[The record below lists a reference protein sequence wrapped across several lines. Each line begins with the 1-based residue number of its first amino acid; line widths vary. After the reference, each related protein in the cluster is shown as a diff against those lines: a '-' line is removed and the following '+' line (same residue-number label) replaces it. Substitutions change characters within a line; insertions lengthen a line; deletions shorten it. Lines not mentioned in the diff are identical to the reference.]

1 MTSPTT
7 NAAAPGS
14 AMTGLSQRR
23 IFLIIGALMLG
34 MLLAA
39 LDQTIVST
47 ALPTIVGDLKG
58 GSHIAWVITAYLLA
72 TTVSTPLWGKL
83 GDQYGRKIFFQA
95 AIVIF
100 LIGSI
105 LSGLSQSMF
114 ELIAFRAVQGLGSG
128 GLMVGAQAIV
138 GDIVSPRER
147 GKYVGLFGGVFGL
160 ASVVGPLLGG
170 VFVDNLTWRWIFY
183 INVPIGVIALIVV
196 ALQVPGTLRRV
207 HHQIDYLGTAVL
219 ALAVTSLI
227 LLTSLGGTT
236 YAWASTPIYIL
247 GVAGVA
253 LIGVFVLVE
262 RRAAEPVLPLH
273 LFKLRTFSMTSVVG
287 FIVGFAM
294 FGAITY
300 LPAFFQ
306 VVRGISP
313 TISGVYLLPLMAG
326 LLLVSISS
334 GQVISKTGKYRF
346 FPIAGSAFMTV
357 GLFLLHLM
365 GVHTSTALD
374 ALYMLVLGMGI
385 GGVMQVLVI
394 IVQNGVPHSE
404 LGVATSGATFFRSI
418 GGSFGTAIFG
428 AIFSNVLVGNLAKH
442 LHGVSLPS
450 GFSSADATPALL
462 SKLPAAVHS
471 GFVAGYAESI
481 QTVFL
486 VAVPI
491 AALAFLV
498 TWLIPQVE
506 LKQWG
511 GPAKDA
517 AGTEAPAAAEV
528 TPDGEIT
535 PIELKAMMD
544 RGPRPFILDVR
555 NPEEIAICRI
565 AGSTV
570 IPLPELTNR
579 LDELD
584 PHRLENLFE
593 IGIDEVSLRKQHRY
607 LTLVADH
614 LRGQIVWGVE
624 GRDAATAA
632 RFFDEIGTD
641 RAHAIEVVS
650 MDMGPGYGKATR
662 EHAPQAIIAIDPF
675 HVVALGNRALDD
687 VRRDYWN
694 QLRRSGDL
702 AAARR
707 FKDARW
713 SLLKAPPNLT
723 DNQTVTLRKLKRAGG
738 EVWRAYTLLS
748 AVDVD
753 RGRAV
758 DGGLGCC

>member
-1 MTSPTT
+1 MASATPVPGNGSRPTGAGVAGD
-7 NAAAPGS
+7 AALP
-14 AMTGLSQRR
+14 GLSRR
-23 IFLIIGALMLG
+23 SILLIIGALMLG

-72 TTVSTPLWGKL
+72 ATVSTPLWGKL

-100 LIGSI
+100 VAGSI
-105 LSGLSQSMF
+105 LAGVSTSMF

-147 GKYVGLFGGVFGL
+147 GRYVGLFGAVFGF

-183 INVPIGVIALIVV
+183 INVPIGVLALLVV
-196 ALQVPGTLRRV
+196 ASQVPGHLRRV
-207 HHQIDYLGTAVL
+207 HHVIDYLGTIVL
-219 ALAVTSLI
+219 SLAVTALI

-236 YAWASTPIYIL
+236 YPWRSAPIYIL
-247 GVAGVA
+247 GLAGV
-253 LIGVFVLVE
+253 LLFGMFVLVE

-273 LFKLRTFSMTSVVG
+273 LFKLRTFSVTSIVG

-326 LLLVSISS
+326 LLVVSIAS
-334 GQVISKTGKYRF
+334 GRIISKTGKYRL
-346 FPIAGSAFMTV
+346 FPIAGTALITLGMY
-357 GLFLLHLM
+357 LLSLM
-365 GVHTSTALD
+365 GVASSTLQD
-374 ALYMLVLGMGI
+374 AVYMLVLGMGI

-394 IVQNGVPHSE
+394 IVQNSVPHSE

-428 AIFSNVLVGNLAKH
+428 AIFANVLVGNLARH
-442 LHGVSLPS
+442 LHGVSLPH

-462 SKLPAAVHS
+462 SHLPAAVHA

-491 AALAFLV
+491 AALAFLA
-498 TWLIPQVE
+498 TWLIPHVE
-506 LKQWG
+506 LQRWDG
-511 GPAKDA
+511 AEPGVPEAERPAVGA
-517 AGTEAPAAAEV
+517 AV
-528 TPDGEIT
+528 
-535 PIELKAMMD
+535 
-544 RGPRPFILDVR
+544 
-555 NPEEIAICRI
+555 
-565 AGSTV
+565 
-570 IPLPELTNR
+570 
-579 LDELD
+579 
-584 PHRLENLFE
+584 
-593 IGIDEVSLRKQHRY
+593 
-607 LTLVADH
+607 
-614 LRGQIVWGVE
+614 
-624 GRDAATAA
+624 
-632 RFFDEIGTD
+632 
-641 RAHAIEVVS
+641 
-650 MDMGPGYGKATR
+650 
-662 EHAPQAIIAIDPF
+662 APQALPGGMEASQPVPPPPVI
-675 HVVALGNRALDD
+675 HEALD
-687 VRRDYWN
+687 
-694 QLRRSGDL
+694 
-702 AAARR
+702 
-707 FKDARW
+707 
-713 SLLKAPPNLT
+713 P
-723 DNQTVTLRKLKRAGG
+723 
-738 EVWRAYTLLS
+738 
-748 AVDVD
+748 
-753 RGRAV
+753 
-758 DGGLGCC
+758 

>member
-1 MTSPTT
+1 MSSATPEPV
-7 NAAAPGS
+7 AAGDGALP
-14 AMTGLSQRR
+14 GLSHRR
-23 IFLIIGALMLG
+23 ILLIIGALMLG

-95 AIVIF
+95 AIIIF
-100 LIGSI
+100 LVGSVLAGI
-105 LSGLSQSMF
+105 SNSMF

-147 GKYVGLFGGVFGL
+147 GRYVGLFGAVFGF

-183 INVPIGVIALIVV
+183 INVPIGAIALVVV
-196 ALQVPGTLRRV
+196 ASQVPGKLGRV
-207 HHQIDYLGTAVL
+207 HHIIDYLGTAVL
-219 ALAVTSLI
+219 SLAATSFI

-236 YAWASTPIYIL
+236 YAWGSAPIYIL
-247 GVAGVA
+247 GVAGVV
-253 LIGVFVLVE
+253 LVGVFVLVE

-273 LFKLRTFSMTSVVG
+273 LFKTRTFSVTSIVG

-306 VVRGISP
+306 VVKGISP

-326 LLLVSISS
+326 LLIVSIGS
-334 GQVISKTGKYRF
+334 GQIISRTGKYRF
-346 FPIAGSAFMTV
+346 FPIAGSAFMTL
-357 GLFLLHLM
+357 GMYLLSLM
-365 GVHTSTALD
+365 GVGTPTALD

-428 AIFSNVLVGNLAKH
+428 AIFSNVLVGNLARH
-442 LHGVSLPS
+442 LHGARLPA

-462 SKLPAAVHS
+462 SHLPAALHLDFIS
-471 GFVAGYAESI
+471 GYAESI
-481 QTVFL
+481 QTVFI

-491 AALAFLV
+491 AALAFLA

-506 LKQWG
+506 LKQWPDAESPVPG
-511 GPAKDA
+511 ADTGLAGPTVSPEVLNPQDST
-517 AGTEAPAAAEV
+517 TEP
-528 TPDGEIT
+528 
-535 PIELKAMMD
+535 
-544 RGPRPFILDVR
+544 
-555 NPEEIAICRI
+555 
-565 AGSTV
+565 
-570 IPLPELTNR
+570 
-579 LDELD
+579 
-584 PHRLENLFE
+584 
-593 IGIDEVSLRKQHRY
+593 
-607 LTLVADH
+607 
-614 LRGQIVWGVE
+614 
-624 GRDAATAA
+624 
-632 RFFDEIGTD
+632 
-641 RAHAIEVVS
+641 
-650 MDMGPGYGKATR
+650 
-662 EHAPQAIIAIDPF
+662 
-675 HVVALGNRALDD
+675 
-687 VRRDYWN
+687 
-694 QLRRSGDL
+694 
-702 AAARR
+702 
-707 FKDARW
+707 
-713 SLLKAPPNLT
+713 
-723 DNQTVTLRKLKRAGG
+723 
-738 EVWRAYTLLS
+738 
-748 AVDVD
+748 
-753 RGRAV
+753 
-758 DGGLGCC
+758 

>member
-1 MTSPTT
+1 MASATPATAGGSQPV
-7 NAAAPGS
+7 AADVTGGGALPGL
-14 AMTGLSQRR
+14 GRRR
-23 IFLIIGALMLG
+23 ILLIIGALMLG

-100 LIGSI
+100 LVGSI
-105 LSGLSQSMF
+105 LSGLSSSMIM
-114 ELIAFRAVQGLGSG
+114 LIAFRAVQGLGSG

-147 GKYVGLFGGVFGL
+147 GRYVGLFGAVFGF
-160 ASVVGPLLGG
+160 ASVIGPLLGG
-170 VFVDNLTWRWIFY
+170 VFVDNLSWRWIFY

-196 ALQVPGTLRRV
+196 ASQVPGLLRRV
-207 HHQIDYLGTAVL
+207 HHTIDYLGTLVL
-219 ALAVTSLI
+219 SLAATSLI

-236 YAWASTPIYIL
+236 YPWKSAPIYIL
-247 GVAGVA
+247 GVAGVL

-273 LFKLRTFSMTSVVG
+273 LFKLRTFSVTSLVG

-313 TISGVYLLPLMAG
+313 TISGLYLLPLMAG
-326 LLLVSISS
+326 LLVVSIGS
-334 GQVISKTGKYRF
+334 GQIISKTGKYRF
-346 FPIAGSAFMTV
+346 FPIAGTALMTL

-365 GVHTSTALD
+365 GVGSSTFLD
-374 ALYMLVLGMGI
+374 AIYMLVLGMGI

-428 AIFSNVLVGNLAKH
+428 AIFSNVLIGNLARH
-442 LHGVSLPS
+442 LHGVFLPK

-462 SKLPAAVHS
+462 SHLPAAVHA

-486 VAVPI
+486 IAVPI
-491 AALAFLV
+491 AALAFLAS
-498 TWLIPQVE
+498 WLIPQVQ
-506 LKQWG
+506 LKQWPEAG
-511 GPAKDA
+511 AAAPETDVPVAGATVVPEVLPAGDSGSAGRSRRRA
-517 AGTEAPAAAEV
+517 AGHP
-528 TPDGEIT
+528 
-535 PIELKAMMD
+535 
-544 RGPRPFILDVR
+544 RG
-555 NPEEIAICRI
+555 
-565 AGSTV
+565 AGSG
-570 IPLPELTNR
+570 R
-579 LDELD
+579 RR
-584 PHRLENLFE
+584 PHRPLTA
-593 IGIDEVSLRKQHRY
+593 HR
-607 LTLVADH
+607 
-614 LRGQIVWGVE
+614 E
-624 GRDAATAA
+624 
-632 RFFDEIGTD
+632 
-641 RAHAIEVVS
+641 
-650 MDMGPGYGKATR
+650 
-662 EHAPQAIIAIDPF
+662 
-675 HVVALGNRALDD
+675 
-687 VRRDYWN
+687 
-694 QLRRSGDL
+694 
-702 AAARR
+702 
-707 FKDARW
+707 
-713 SLLKAPPNLT
+713 
-723 DNQTVTLRKLKRAGG
+723 
-738 EVWRAYTLLS
+738 
-748 AVDVD
+748 
-753 RGRAV
+753 
-758 DGGLGCC
+758 